1 MGWGNYLTLPSVHGE
16 RMPTDEYDLWVES
29 LETCPECGAEYPEED
44 MTAVDYHDC
53 EELLCY
59 ACSEHFE
66 VMT

>member
-1 MGWGNYLTLPSVHGE
+1 
-16 RMPTDEYDLWVES
+16 MPTDEYDLWVES